1 MKISAKGRYAIRM
14 MLDLALHNTGDSIP
28 LNDISVR
35 ENIPLKNLEQTASI
49 LLKAGL
55 LNSTRGKKGGYTL
68 SKAPKNIS
76 VYDILSLTENMFSHG
91 AHPEVGCGT
100 CDRYGQCCISDMW
113 AQYTLMSADFFSQRT
128 LEDLVR
134 NQIKKQRRNEVSI
147 QPASINM

>member
-55 LNSTRGKKGGYTL
+55 LNSTRGKKGGY
-68 SKAPKNIS
+68 S
-76 VYDILSLTENMFSHG
+76 
-91 AHPEVGCGT
+91 
-100 CDRYGQCCISDMW
+100 
-113 AQYTLMSADFFSQRT
+113 
-128 LEDLVR
+128 
-134 NQIKKQRRNEVSI
+134 
-147 QPASINM
+147 